1 MFPYRGPHIWDREC
15 CVYSRR
21 ELKKK
26 KKRLTHIHTLPSVKT
41 SGRSTKTH
49 THTGLVKRR
58 PANTSSLT

>member
-26 KKRLTHIHTLPSVKT
+26 KKKKAH
-41 SGRSTKTH
+41 TH
-49 THTGLVKRR
+49 THTPLC
-58 PANTSSLT
+58 